1 MKKFFKSLG
10 AGLGF
15 VGIFL
20 GAQAIVSFAVSFY
33 YSVMIGYESAQSG
46 NELALKEIN
55 ALLLDKLTG
64 AMTLIS
70 VISGVVALLI
80 ILIIFKARH
89 KNFREEIN
97 IKPIRL
103 ISIPI
108 IILMGIS
115 LNLLIQILISCL
127 PIPLEL
133 MESYSQASQF
143 TQDTSIISFL
153 AIVIMAPIAE
163 EIFFRGLVL
172 SRFSKSMPIVVSI
185 ILQAIIF
192 GLIHGTVLWFSY
204 ATIIGL
210 VLGLLAYKQKSIL
223 GCMILHFSING
234 LSFMIN
240 IFKIEFNDVT
250 AMVTLIIS
258 AIVFVICIV
267 MMFSNKFNNSKQ
279 KIVNT

>member
-15 VGIFL
+15 VGIFV
-20 GAQAIVSFAVSFY
+20 GAQLIVFFALNFY
-33 YSVMIGYESAQSG
+33 YSAMIGYESAQSG

-64 AMTLIS
+64 AMTLIA

-115 LNLLIQILISCL
+115 LNLLIDILISCL

>member
-20 GAQAIVSFAVSFY
+20 GAQVIVSIPVYFY
-33 YSVMIGYESAQSG
+33 YIVMIGYESAQSG

-115 LNLLIQILISCL
+115 LNLLIDILISCL

>member
-15 VGIFL
+15 VGIFV
-20 GAQAIVSFAVSFY
+20 GAQLIVFFALNFY
-33 YSVMIGYESAQSG
+33 YSAMIGYESAQSG

-55 ALLLDKLTG
+55 ALLSDKFTG
-64 AMTLIS
+64 AITLIS

>member
-153 AIVIMAPIAE
+153 AIAIMAPIAE

>member
-55 ALLLDKLTG
+55 ALLSDKFTG
-64 AMTLIS
+64 AITLIS

>member
-153 AIVIMAPIAE
+153 ALAIMAPIAE

>member
-20 GAQAIVSFAVSFY
+20 GAQVIVSIPVYFY

-55 ALLLDKLTG
+55 ALLLDKFTG

-115 LNLLIQILISCL
+115 LNLLIEILISCL

-153 AIVIMAPIAE
+153 AIAIMAPIAE